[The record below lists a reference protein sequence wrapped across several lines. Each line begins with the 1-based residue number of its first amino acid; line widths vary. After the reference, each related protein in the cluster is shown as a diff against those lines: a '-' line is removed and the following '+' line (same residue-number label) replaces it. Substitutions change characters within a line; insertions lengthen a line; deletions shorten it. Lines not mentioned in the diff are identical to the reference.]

1 MSNKWNQTHIQ
12 NISLTL
18 KFWEWFLG
26 KKKKKGICPV
36 IEGCI
41 SNFKVNRW
49 GMSVK
54 RVSHILKLSL

>member
-1 MSNKWNQTHIQ
+1 MKSNTHTKHKSDI
-12 NISLTL
+12 
-18 KFWEWFLG
+18 KVLG
-26 KKKKKGICPV
+26 MIFRKKKKKDICPV